1 MDNFLASDVPMNYI
15 FSNDPFYFF
24 SPPNKMRVSL
34 SLSLSSVL
42 FLLLCKHDKASSDI
56 KHRIK
61 DSTEIQVGEERRYQ
75 VAGTIAC
82 TISSRGQGLDIRQVD
97 ISSAFSSLLQ

>member
-15 FSNDPFYFF
+15 FSNDLFYFF

-34 SLSLSSVL
+34 SLSSIL
-42 FLLLCKHDKASSDI
+42 FLLLCKHDEASSDI

-82 TISSRGQGLDIRQVD
+82 TISSRGRGLDIRQVD

>member
-34 SLSLSSVL
+34 SLSLFL
-42 FLLLCKHDKASSDI
+42 LFFFLLLCKHDEAS
-56 KHRIK
+56 
-61 DSTEIQVGEERRYQ
+61 
-75 VAGTIAC
+75 
-82 TISSRGQGLDIRQVD
+82 
-97 ISSAFSSLLQ
+97 